1 MGDFRS
7 FHLNKRVPAKAMEPV
22 VDPANWDPNELRDV
36 DSWSYRITDRDV
48 SELAAGVAAV
58 KKAGVDI
65 VDVDRDNFP
74 HGPFAK
80 ILGDVREELAHGRGI
95 VMIKDF
101 PVDQFDREAQAI
113 AYLGLGSY
121 LGKKLIQ
128 NAQGH
133 ILGHVKDLGG
143 DYWAPNTR
151 SYVTNAELRFHT
163 DTAEYVGL
171 LCLERPMQ
179 GGQSRIASSVTIYN
193 RLLQRRPD
201 IVKLLLEEWYY
212 TKSGEINPGEDP
224 WHKQPV
230 FGFEQGYFGAGSI
243 NAHTEKAQKLPGVPQ
258 WDAAHLEAVK
268 VYYETVE
275 ECAIDITFEKGDIQF
290 LNNHVM
296 LHSRREYKD
305 WPAEDGRKRHLLR
318 LWLSDPVA
326 RPVVKARREGRS
338 GKGVVL
344 DGMKVIAPLDVH
356 EMA

>member
-7 FHLNKRVPAKAMEPV
+7 FHLTKRVPAVAMEPV
-22 VDPANWDPNELRDV
+22 IDPAHWDPKELRDV
-36 DSWSYRITDRDV
+36 DSWSYRITESDV
-48 SELAAGVAAV
+48 AELAAGVAAV

-65 VDVDRDNFP
+65 IDVDKHNFP
-74 HGPFAK
+74 LGAFAK
-80 ILGDVREELAHGRGI
+80 TLADVREELAHGRGI
-95 VMIKDF
+95 VMIRDF
-101 PVDQFDREAQAI
+101 PVDQFDRESQAI

-128 NAQGH
+128 NGQGH

-163 DTAEYVGL
+163 DTSEYVGL
-171 LCLERPMQ
+171 LCLEPSMS
-179 GGQSRIASSVTIYN
+179 GGQSRIASS
-193 RLLQRRPD
+193 RSLPSQLLERRPD
-201 IVKLLLEEWYY
+201 IARARHLLAATEAGMAAQRAAE
-212 TKSGEINPGEDP
+212 P

-230 FGFEQGYFGAGSI
+230 FGFEDGFFAAGSI
-243 NAHTEKAQKLPGVPQ
+243 NSHTEKAQKLPGVPQ
-258 WDAAHLEAVK
+258 WDAAHLEAMK

-275 ECAIDITFEKGDIQF
+275 ECAIDIDFQKGDIQF

-318 LWLSDPVA
+318 LWLSDHEA
-326 RPVVKARREGRS
+326 RPVVKARRQGRS
-338 GKGVVL
+338 GKGVIL
-344 DGMKVIAPLDVH
+344 DGMKIIAPLDVY